1 MTFAETMAILGA
13 YEKRPKK
20 EMYILEI
27 SEASE
32 WLSYEPLD
40 NAAQSYHMLPSAPL
54 TASCLH
60 LAPSKWQRG
69 QPNCQN
75 WFFDLQLQAKNR
87 LGVGLIRT

>member
-13 YEKRPKK
+13 YEKIPKK

-27 SEASE
+27 TEASE

-40 NAAQSYHMLPSAPL
+40 NAAPSYHMLPSAPL